1 MQKHKTKQYVH
12 FFGTDLAFAE
22 QQADSELACFAW
34 KLKSHE
40 TKTTYLCV
48 LPESN
53 HTEQT

>member
-12 FFGTDLAFAE
+12 FFWTDLAFAE

-34 KLKSHE
+34 KRKSHE

-53 HTEQT
+53 HTQQT